1 MKEYV
6 IVAEWEGEKGEG
18 SGGQRKEKRKE
29 KKRKGKTKHILLF
42 SLICGSTEPEQC
54 WEESGSKLGR
64 KWGSKTVV

>member
-6 IVAEWEGEKGEG
+6 IVAEWEGKKGKG
-18 SGGQRKEKRKE
+18 VGGKEKKRE
-29 KKRKGKTKHILLF
+29 KKRKGKTKQILLF

-54 WEESGSKLGR
+54 WEETGSKLGR